1 MLRSYSAQLNGAEI
15 IWLDQ
20 PPANLVDVRVLVVV
34 DDDLFPVGKVAAVE
48 VPAVELSTRP
58 PAGVTTSAPIPV
70 RYDLADLA
78 GRLEWRGDAVVAQRA
93 QRDAW

>member
-20 PPANLVDVRVLVVV
+20 PPTCLAGARVLVVV
-34 DDDLFPVGKVAAVE
+34 DDDALP
-48 VPAVELSTRP
+48 
-58 PAGVTTSAPIPV
+58 SAPAPTGT
-70 RYDLADLA
+70 RYDLTDLA
-78 GRLEWRGDAVVAQRA
+78 GRLQWRGDAVAAQRV